1 MLVKRARLVPG
12 LLTCLLLGAALG
24 CATSAAVGD
33 DDDSSVADGGKPD
46 RAQQE
51 DAPPF
56 NEDTG
61 PLPDG
66 FQDDGGPRDGPAPDG
81 FVQQDAGGGDGGTCT
96 PEADEAVGGDTCVDA
111 IDKGTLSDL
120 TSSHVVVSGNLWPA
134 GDVDWYKITFVD
146 SPDDAQ
152 ACDKFN
158 ARIAFTANG
167 NPGGRYAF
175 DVLLGDCVTAPV
187 CGTAG
192 DSNLATTEFKWDD
205 SGECPCNADPVNTIP
220 NVKVCVDHSMVL
232 KIRVFRVSGS
242 PICETYELALDNG

>member
-1 MLVKRARLVPG
+1 MVPKRAGLVLG
-12 LLTCLLLGAALG
+12 LLCGLVLGGAQG
-24 CATSAAVGD
+24 CATSATVGDD

-46 RAQQE
+46 RAEQV

-56 NEDTG
+56 NEDAG
-61 PLPDG
+61 A
-66 FQDDGGPRDGPAPDG
+66 QDDANPGDGPAPDG
-81 FVQQDAGGGDGGTCT
+81 PVQQDAAGGDGGTCS

-111 IDKGTLSDL
+111 IDKGSLTDL
-120 TSSHVVVSGNLWPA
+120 TSSHLVISGNLWPA
-134 GDVDWYKITFVD
+134 GDVDWYKVTFVD
-146 SPDDAQ
+146 TADDAQ

-158 ARIAFTANG
+158 ARIAFTATG

-175 DVLLGDCVTAPV
+175 DVLLGDCATAPT

-192 DSNLATTEFKWDD
+192 DSNLATTDFKWDD

-232 KIRVFRVSGS
+232 KLRVFRVSGS
-242 PICETYELALDNG
+242 PICETYELALDNGPP